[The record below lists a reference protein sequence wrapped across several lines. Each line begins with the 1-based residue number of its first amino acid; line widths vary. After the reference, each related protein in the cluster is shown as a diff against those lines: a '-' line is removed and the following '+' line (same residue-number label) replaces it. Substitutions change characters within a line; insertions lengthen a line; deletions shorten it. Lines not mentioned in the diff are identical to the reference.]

1 MSRVSM
7 LVEREE
13 IDLGEDFKVI
23 RSRIRSRTVH
33 MSTFESNN
41 VPLVV
46 TEEEEK
52 RDIGCVLPL
61 LFQREFENNFQE
73 TAEATFAKENE

>member
-1 MSRVSM
+1 
-7 LVEREE
+7 
-13 IDLGEDFKVI
+13 
-23 RSRIRSRTVH
+23 